1 MLNQLHVQNFA
12 LIQDLR
18 LQLKSGLNIITGE
31 TGAGKS
37 ILLNALGLL
46 SGKRA
51 DLSII
56 RRGTKKC
63 IVEGYFSL
71 NNYGL
76 ESFFATNDLDFEEP
90 TIIRREIS
98 ILGKSRSFINDTPV
112 KLSVLKE
119 LGDRI
124 IDIHSQH
131 GNLIL
136 GKPEFAYDLLDYYSG
151 NNSMLKSFKELF
163 LLYIEKQKELE
174 VLEIKQQKEKL
185 NLDFNQFQLNELISH
200 NIQIGEQES
209 LEKELEILNNAEEIK
224 ANGSLIVNNI
234 SCNNSS
240 VQELL
245 QEANKSLDKLSLFDE
260 GYNQL
265 RERLLST
272 LIEVK
277 DIADEVKD
285 KISEIN
291 SDSFRVQQINERLN
305 SIYSLQKK
313 YNVSSVEQLI
323 EKREELKK
331 TVDLVLGGDD
341 GLSRLEKEINT
352 SKSVLLI
359 KAKSLSDA
367 RKKNASAVAKEV
379 IKDIELMGIY
389 ESKLEFKFSNTKLN
403 KFGTDQI
410 ELLFSA
416 NKGAPLG
423 KIDKI
428 ASGGELSR
436 LMLSVKKLIGA
447 KAALPTIVFDEIDTG
462 ISGEVA
468 SQMGQLMKKMG
479 KTIQVVA
486 ITHLPQ
492 IAAKG
497 HAHFKVFKSREK
509 EQTTSDIKELTDE
522 SRVDEIAQMLSG
534 INVSTSARQ
543 NAIEL
548 INQI

>member
-1 MLNQLHVQNFA
+1 M
-12 LIQDLR
+12 
-18 LQLKSGLNIITGE
+18 
-31 TGAGKS
+31 
-37 ILLNALGLL
+37 
-46 SGKRA
+46 
-51 DLSII
+51 
-56 RRGTKKC
+56 
-63 IVEGYFSL
+63 
-71 NNYGL
+71 
-76 ESFFATNDLDFEEP
+76 
-90 TIIRREIS
+90 
-98 ILGKSRSFINDTPV
+98 
-112 KLSVLKE
+112 
-119 LGDRI
+119 
-124 IDIHSQH
+124 
-131 GNLIL
+131 
-136 GKPEFAYDLLDYYSG
+136 
-151 NNSMLKSFKELF
+151 
-163 LLYIEKQKELE
+163 
-174 VLEIKQQKEKL
+174 
-185 NLDFNQFQLNELISH
+185 
-200 NIQIGEQES
+200 
-209 LEKELEILNNAEEIK
+209 
-224 ANGSLIVNNI
+224 
-234 SCNNSS
+234 
-240 VQELL
+240 
-245 QEANKSLDKLSLFDE
+245 
-260 GYNQL
+260 
-265 RERLLST
+265 
-272 LIEVK
+272 
-277 DIADEVKD
+277 
-285 KISEIN
+285 
-291 SDSFRVQQINERLN
+291 
-305 SIYSLQKK
+305 
-313 YNVSSVEQLI
+313 
-323 EKREELKK
+323 
-331 TVDLVLGGDD
+331 
-341 GLSRLEKEINT
+341 
-352 SKSVLLI
+352 LI